1 MISNNN
7 LKCYN
12 KSKKILEGSDNMG
25 YREEL
30 TEIQNELRK
39 AMKVYLETEGGPFD
53 DGPGLEFKKSAR
65 IYNKKLRALKE
76 KYNIDGGLNGD
87 K

>member
-12 KSKKILEGSDNMG
+12 NSKKILEGSDNMG

-39 AMKVYLETEGGPFD
+39 AMKVYKETEGGPFD